1 MIECIFLNEGTGL
14 RIPRTRLMQV
24 VRAASREF
32 PNAGKS
38 SISIIVTNARTTRAL
53 NKQHRGKNY
62 VPDVLT
68 LEYAQKFKAQKNA
81 QLGEMYITDSMLK
94 KQAKMYQHSIADEFT
109 ILVVHGIVH
118 MMGFEHEGVNEQE
131 KLLMQKHEKNILSRV
146 GLSPDF

>member
-1 MIECIFLNEGTGL
+1 
-14 RIPRTRLMQV
+14 
-24 VRAASREF
+24 
-32 PNAGKS
+32 
-38 SISIIVTNARTTRAL
+38 
-53 NKQHRGKNY
+53 
-62 VPDVLT
+62 
-68 LEYAQKFKAQKNA
+68 
-81 QLGEMYITDSMLK
+81 MLK